1 MYGYEMEQMIIMGD
15 IMDELRDWEDFEA
28 DLAESNPWE

>member
-15 IMDELRDWEDFEA
+15 LLDELRDWEAFEA
-28 DLAESNPWE
+28 DLAENNPWE